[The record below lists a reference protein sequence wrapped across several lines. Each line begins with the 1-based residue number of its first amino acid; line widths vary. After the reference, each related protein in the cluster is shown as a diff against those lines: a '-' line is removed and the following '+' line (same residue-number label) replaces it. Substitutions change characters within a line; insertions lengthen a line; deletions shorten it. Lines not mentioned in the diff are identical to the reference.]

1 MKKNLE
7 LWIKLQ
13 SFEIDDPNSDFTFT
27 MRLAREN
34 GWSIDYAKRVVNEYK
49 KFLYLSATENTPLTP
64 SDEVDQAWHLHM
76 LYTQSYW
83 NDLCKDIL
91 GKNFHHGPTKG
102 GGIERTKYNNLY
114 EKTLSLYEE
123 HFGEDAPSDIWPSTE
138 ARFANIVFRRV
149 NMNDNIVINKKRV
162 ASYLTTFV
170 LPAVFSILAI
180 FLMASKPE
188 KESDGTA
195 KVLLYI
201 VLIVLGLFILRGLWR
216 YANRKNRG
224 SSSSSSSSS
233 SSDSGCTIIGSF
245 FGCSSDSGCS
255 SSGCSGCGGG
265 CSGCG
270 GCS

>member
-1 MKKNLE
+1 MNKNLE
-7 LWIKLQ
+7 LWTKLQ
-13 SFEIDDPNSDFTFT
+13 SFEIDDVGSDFTFT

-34 GWSIDYAKRVVNEYK
+34 GWSLAYAKRVVNEYK

-83 NDLCKDIL
+83 NDLCKNIL

-102 GGIERTKYNNLY
+102 GGVEKTKYNNLY
-114 EKTLSLYEE
+114 EKTLYLYRE
-123 HFGEDAPSDIWPSTE
+123 HFGEDAPSDIWPSTDI
-138 ARFANIVFRRV
+138 RFSNITFRRV
-149 NMNDNIVINKKRV
+149 NMADNIVINKKRV
-162 ASYLTTFV
+162 AKYVTTFIV
-170 LPAVFSILAI
+170 PAVFSVLAL
-180 FLMASKPE
+180 FLMASKSE
-188 KESDGTA
+188 NKEDETL

-201 VLIVLGLFILRGLWR
+201 VFAILGIFILRGIWR
-216 YANRKNRG
+216 YVNRKDRG
-224 SSSSSSSSS
+224 SNSSSSSS
-233 SSDSGCTIIGSF
+233 SSDSGCSIIGSF

-255 SSGCSGCGGG
+255 SSGCSSCGSG